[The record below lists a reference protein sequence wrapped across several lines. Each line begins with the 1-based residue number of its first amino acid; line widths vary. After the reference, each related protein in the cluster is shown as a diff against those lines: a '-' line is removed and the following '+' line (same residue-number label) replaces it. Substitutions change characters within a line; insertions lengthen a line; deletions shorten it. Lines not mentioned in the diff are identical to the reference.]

1 MIKNL
6 TPRLPEMGGIRAGT
20 KGEEVVSGDGKR
32 WRLPKRLNHYLI
44 TTPERDEKGTLIL
57 DTELMDSL
65 KKSDK
70 AIVDANG
77 NLTGIPIRLLYNDI
91 SLNFPT
97 RYACYTGNK
106 CVCSGD
112 GEKANTRDGREVKC
126 PCKQLEPTYEGKDKC
141 RVNGRLTCI
150 IDGALM
156 FGGCYVLRTTSI
168 NTVKQIL
175 GSLLLYHTATS
186 GMLSFIPFILVLKP
200 MTTTIPTTGQLT
212 TVYVSSILYNGNPL
226 GLKKEA
232 LFIAKEHSQLL
243 VEMKQVEAS
252 ARQLIKYE
260 VESEQ
265 EQADIQQEFYPDAID
280 IPAEQKPEPDA
291 PTIHRMSKPENVETR
306 TKPDSNGFEGF
317 KPPAE
322 PEPEQEPEKE
332 PEKKPE
338 DVKPETTEPEK
349 PAEQKPE
356 ETPPVL
362 ITKNQKRQ
370 IVSLK
375 KKNKISNPEVW
386 AKLLEP
392 FEVKTANALTE
403 IQANEFICTL
413 DDIPF

>member
-6 TPRLPEMGGIRAGT
+6 TPRLPEMGGIRTGT
-20 KGEEVVSGDGKR
+20 KGEEVVSGDGKK
-32 WRLPKRLNHYLI
+32 WRLPKRLSHYLI

-57 DTELMDSL
+57 DTDLMESL
-65 KKSDK
+65 KHSDK
-70 AIVDANG
+70 AIVDADG

-112 GEKANTRDGREVKC
+112 GEKAKTRDGREVKC

-141 RVNGRLTCI
+141 RANGRLTCI
-150 IDGALM
+150 IDGASM

-186 GMLSFIPFILVLKP
+186 GMLSFIPFLLVLKP

-212 TVYVSSILYNGNPL
+212 TVYISSILYNGSPL
-226 GLKKEA
+226 ELKKEA
-232 LFIAKEHSQLL
+232 LSIAKEHSQLL

-280 IPAEQKPEPDA
+280 IPAEQEPDKPEPETKKEPPA
-291 PTIHRMSKPENVETR
+291 KEN
-306 TKPDSNGFEGF
+306 KPD
-317 KPPAE
+317 P
-322 PEPEQEPEKE
+322 EPEKE
-332 PEKKPE
+332 PE
-338 DVKPETTEPEK
+338 DVKPETTKPEK
-349 PAEQKPE
+349 PAEQKPDE
-356 ETPPVL
+356 GPPVL

-392 FEVKTANALTE
+392 FEVKTANNLTE
-403 IQANEFICTL
+403 KQAAEFIEVL
-413 DDIPF
+413 DENPPF

>member
-186 GMLSFIPFILVLKP
+186 GMLSFIPFLLVLKP

-212 TVYVSSILYNGNPL
+212 TVYISSILYNGSPL
-226 GLKKEA
+226 ELKKEA
-232 LFIAKEHSQLL
+232 LSIAKEHSQLL

-280 IPAEQKPEPDA
+280 IPAEQEPD
-291 PTIHRMSKPENVETR
+291 
-306 TKPDSNGFEGF
+306 KPDPET
-317 KPPAE
+317 KKEPPAKE
-322 PEPEQEPEKE
+322 NKPDPEPEKE
-332 PEKKPE
+332 PE
-338 DVKPETTEPEK
+338 DVKPETTKPEK
-349 PAEQKPE
+349 PAEQKPDE
-356 ETPPVL
+356 GPPVL
-362 ITKNQKRQ
+362 ITKNQKRK

-375 KKNKISNPEVW
+375 KEKKITNPETW
-386 AKLLEP
+386 QALLNP
-392 FEVKTANALTE
+392 FEVKTANSLTE
-403 IQANEFICTL
+403 TQADEFIEVLKTNPL
-413 DDIPF
+413 

>member
-1 MIKNL
+1 VIKNL
-6 TPRLPEMGGIRAGT
+6 TPRLPEMGGIRTGT
-20 KGEEVVSGDGKR
+20 KGEEVVSGDGKK
-32 WRLPKRLNHYLI
+32 WRLPKRLSHYLI

-57 DTELMDSL
+57 DTDLMESL
-65 KKSDK
+65 KHSDK
-70 AIVDANG
+70 AIVDADG

-112 GEKANTRDGREVKC
+112 GEKAKTRDGREVKC

-141 RVNGRLTCI
+141 RANGRLTCI

-186 GMLSFIPFILVLKP
+186 GMLSFIPFLLVLKP

-212 TVYVSSILYNGNPL
+212 TVYISSILYNGSPL
-226 GLKKEA
+226 ELKKEA
-232 LFIAKEHSQLL
+232 LSIAKEHSQLL

-265 EQADIQQEFYPDAID
+265 EQADIQQEFYPDAIEV
-280 IPAEQKPEPDA
+280 PAEQKPEPELD
-291 PTIHRMSKPENVETR
+291 KEPE
-306 TKPDSNGFEGF
+306 
-317 KPPAE
+317 PPAE
-322 PEPEQEPEKE
+322 QEPEQE
-332 PEKKPE
+332 PE
-338 DVKPETTEPEK
+338 DVKPETTDPEK
-349 PAEQKPE
+349 PAEQKPDE
-356 ETPPVL
+356 GPPVL

-392 FEVKTANALTE
+392 FEVKTANNLTE
-403 IQANEFICTL
+403 KQAAEFIEVL
-413 DDIPF
+413 DENPPF

>member
-186 GMLSFIPFILVLKP
+186 GMLSFIPFLLVLKP

-212 TVYVSSILYNGNPL
+212 TVYISSILYNGSPL
-226 GLKKEA
+226 ELKKEA
-232 LFIAKEHSQLL
+232 LSIAKEHSQLL

-265 EQADIQQEFYPDAID
+265 EQADIQQEFYPDAIEV
-280 IPAEQKPEPDA
+280 PAEQKPEPELD
-291 PTIHRMSKPENVETR
+291 KEPE
-306 TKPDSNGFEGF
+306 
-317 KPPAE
+317 PPAE
-322 PEPEQEPEKE
+322 QEPEQE
-332 PEKKPE
+332 PE
-338 DVKPETTEPEK
+338 DVKPETTDPEK
-349 PAEQKPE
+349 PETNYKTDGTIAKPDV
-356 ETPPVL
+356 ETPLVL
-362 ITKNQKRQ
+362 ITKNQKRK

-375 KKNKISNPEVW
+375 KEKKITNPETW
-386 AKLLEP
+386 QALLNP
-392 FEVKTANALTE
+392 FEVKTANSLTE
-403 IQANEFICTL
+403 TQADEFIEV
-413 DDIPF
+413 

>member
-6 TPRLPEMGGIRAGT
+6 TPRLPEMGGIRTGT
-20 KGEEVVSGDGKR
+20 KGEEVVSGDGKK
-32 WRLPKRLNHYLI
+32 WRLPKRLSHYLI

-57 DTELMDSL
+57 DTDLMESL
-65 KKSDK
+65 KHSDK
-70 AIVDANG
+70 AIVDADG

-112 GEKANTRDGREVKC
+112 GEKAKTRDGREVKC

-141 RVNGRLTCI
+141 RANGRLTCI
-150 IDGALM
+150 IDGASM

-186 GMLSFIPFILVLKP
+186 GMLSFIPFLLVLKP

-212 TVYVSSILYNGNPL
+212 TVYISSILYNGSPL
-226 GLKKEA
+226 ELKKEA
-232 LFIAKEHSQLL
+232 LSIAKEHSQLL

-265 EQADIQQEFYPDAID
+265 EQADIQQEFYPDAIEV
-280 IPAEQKPEPDA
+280 PAEQKPEPELD
-291 PTIHRMSKPENVETR
+291 KEPE
-306 TKPDSNGFEGF
+306 
-317 KPPAE
+317 PPAE
-322 PEPEQEPEKE
+322 QEPEQE
-332 PEKKPE
+332 PE
-338 DVKPETTEPEK
+338 DVKPETTDPEK
-349 PAEQKPE
+349 PAEQKPDE
-356 ETPPVL
+356 GPPVL

-392 FEVKTANALTE
+392 FEVKTANNLTE
-403 IQANEFICTL
+403 KQAAEFIEVL
-413 DDIPF
+413 DENPPF

>member
-6 TPRLPEMGGIRAGT
+6 TPRLPEMGGIRTGT
-20 KGEEVVSGDGKR
+20 KGEEVVSGDGKK
-32 WRLPKRLNHYLI
+32 WRLPKRLSHYLI

-57 DTELMDSL
+57 DTDLMESL
-65 KKSDK
+65 KHSDK
-70 AIVDANG
+70 AIVDADG

-112 GEKANTRDGREVKC
+112 GEKAKTRDGREVKC

-141 RVNGRLTCI
+141 RANGRLTCI

-186 GMLSFIPFILVLKP
+186 GMLSFIPFLLVLKP

-212 TVYVSSILYNGNPL
+212 TVYISSILYNGSPL
-226 GLKKEA
+226 ELKKEA
-232 LFIAKEHSQLL
+232 LSIAKEHSQLL

-265 EQADIQQEFYPDAID
+265 EQADIQQEFYPDAIEV
-280 IPAEQKPEPDA
+280 PAEQKPEPELD
-291 PTIHRMSKPENVETR
+291 KEPE
-306 TKPDSNGFEGF
+306 
-317 KPPAE
+317 PPAE
-322 PEPEQEPEKE
+322 QEPEQE
-332 PEKKPE
+332 PE
-338 DVKPETTEPEK
+338 DVKPETTDPEK
-349 PAEQKPE
+349 PAEQKPDE
-356 ETPPVL
+356 GPPVL

-392 FEVKTANALTE
+392 FEVKTANNLTE
-403 IQANEFICTL
+403 KQAAEFIEVL
-413 DDIPF
+413 DENPPF

>member
-186 GMLSFIPFILVLKP
+186 GMLSFIPFLLVLKP

-212 TVYVSSILYNGNPL
+212 TVYISSILYNGSPL
-226 GLKKEA
+226 ELKKEA
-232 LFIAKEHSQLL
+232 LSIAKEHSQLL

-265 EQADIQQEFYPDAID
+265 EQADIQQEFYPDAIEV
-280 IPAEQKPEPDA
+280 PAEQKPEPELD
-291 PTIHRMSKPENVETR
+291 KEPE
-306 TKPDSNGFEGF
+306 
-317 KPPAE
+317 PPAE
-322 PEPEQEPEKE
+322 QEPEQE
-332 PEKKPE
+332 PE
-338 DVKPETTEPEK
+338 DVKPETTDPEK
-349 PAEQKPE
+349 PETNYKTDGTIAKPD

-362 ITKNQKRQ
+362 ITKNQKRK

-375 KKNKISNPEVW
+375 KEKKITNPETW
-386 AKLLEP
+386 QALLNP
-392 FEVKTANALTE
+392 FEVKTANSLTE
-403 IQANEFICTL
+403 TQADEFIEVLKTNPL
-413 DDIPF
+413 